1 MRRRARMA
9 NIAAKKG
16 ASLKMA
22 RDVQRK
28 KIKFSAPKSLLSPKN
43 VYSKYS
49 GVDDKTVVKRVCLM
63 LMLKWTVSRD
73 YLSCFRQT
81 NLSLSLV
88 SSVKQFKIGF

>member
-1 MRRRARMA
+1 MA

-49 GVDDKTVVKRVCLM
+49 GVDDKTVGKRVCLC
-63 LMLKWTVSRD
+63 
-73 YLSCFRQT
+73 LSGPCHGIIYPVF
-81 NLSLSLV
+81 
-88 SSVKQFKIGF
+88 VKQICLCPLSAV